1 LSLDLK
7 RKEKIVKDRML
18 KAVRPLRMKRIDN
31 LLKLRGLIEIRNH
44 GRFADEK
51 TIREISE

>member
-1 LSLDLK
+1 
-7 RKEKIVKDRML
+7 ML